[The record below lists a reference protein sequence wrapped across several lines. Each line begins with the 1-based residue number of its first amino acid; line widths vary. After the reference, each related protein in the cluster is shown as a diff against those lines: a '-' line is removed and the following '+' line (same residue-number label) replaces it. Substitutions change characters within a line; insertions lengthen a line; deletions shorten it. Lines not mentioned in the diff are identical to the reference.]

1 LPALF
6 QDPADIIDGEILL
19 SQCDDLVP
27 ETVRFRR
34 SLRSLLRGKEEG
46 AIWMLAEPMGEDTKA
61 SRRIP
66 EAVSHF
72 SRREI
77 LDEVGPE
84 GFILAV
90 SSIPGFEK
98 EAGHR
103 C

>member
-1 LPALF
+1 M
-6 QDPADIIDGEILL
+6 
-19 SQCDDLVP
+19 
-27 ETVRFRR
+27 
-34 SLRSLLRGKEEG
+34 RSLLRGKEEG
-46 AIWMLAEPMGEDTKA
+46 AIWMLAELMSEDTKA

-66 EAVSHF
+66 EAAGDF
-72 SRREI
+72 DRREI

-90 SSIPGFEK
+90 SGICGSKK